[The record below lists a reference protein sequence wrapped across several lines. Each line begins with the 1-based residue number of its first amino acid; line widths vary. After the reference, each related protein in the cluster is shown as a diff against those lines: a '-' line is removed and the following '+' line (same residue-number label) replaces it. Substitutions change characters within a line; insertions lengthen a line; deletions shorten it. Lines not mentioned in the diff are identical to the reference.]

1 MTVVMGM
8 LVFAG
13 AGAVRGAGF
22 AAGRDTVRAEV
33 RAVPQEVRAT
43 DAEMSREQTGPGMEV
58 NAEAVPVVEEQ
69 LPGLSEVLG
78 QFRIPFRGKVIS
90 RYGMRSGRMHTGTDI
105 KLYRGDTIYAAYDG
119 VVTRASKYYGYGNLV
134 VISHVH
140 DLETYYAHLSGFLVR
155 TGDTLR
161 AGQPLGLG
169 GRTGR
174 ATTEHL
180 HFEIREKGRAYN
192 PELVYDFELF
202 HIRPEVA
209 GKEALA
215 QLIRNPKT
223 GESIQITA
231 RGNSYA
237 AEMPAGQVAEYVIK
251 AGDSLWE
258 IARRFNTTVGTICE
272 QNNLTPRSILRIGA
286 VIKVFQ
292 PSGD

>member
-43 DAEMSREQTGPGMEV
+43 DAVMSREQTGPGMEV

-140 DLETYYAHLSGFLVR
+140 DLETYWPICRVFWFAPEIPSGRVSLWGWVVV
-155 TGDTLR
+155 R
-161 AGQPLGLG
+161 AGPPQS
-169 GRTGR
+169 T
-174 ATTEHL
+174 
-180 HFEIREKGRAYN
+180 
-192 PELVYDFELF
+192 
-202 HIRPEVA
+202 
-209 GKEALA
+209 
-215 QLIRNPKT
+215 
-223 GESIQITA
+223 
-231 RGNSYA
+231 
-237 AEMPAGQVAEYVIK
+237 
-251 AGDSLWE
+251 
-258 IARRFNTTVGTICE
+258 
-272 QNNLTPRSILRIGA
+272 SILRSVKRGGLI
-286 VIKVFQ
+286 IPNWCMILSIFT
-292 PSGD
+292 SGRRWLARRRWRS